1 MKHYIGLDVSMK
13 RTFICVINE
22 LGKVIREGVENTDPH
37 LIADYLSKL
46 GLEEMIIGF
55 ESGSLTPYLLA
66 GFKEKA
72 MEAIC
77 MDARKLSP
85 ILALKVNKTDKNDA
99 RGIAEALRSGMYMR
113 VHCKPEESINRA
125 ILLTARRALVEQQTH
140 LKNTVRGLLKGYGIR
155 LGAISAKKFS
165 TAVMKQIEGCQEIVI
180 LSIKCLLDA
189 FDKLVEETAKI
200 DKKMLEIAYYDKEV
214 QRLMTVPGVGPVTAL
229 TYKAEIFDA
238 TRFKES
244 RSVGAYLGMT
254 PTQYSSG
261 ETQRQGKTSKCGSK
275 ELRSL
280 LVEAGVVILSR
291 SKKWSKLK
299 AWGLKIMRKKGLKKA
314 AVAVG
319 RKLAVIMH
327 RMMLEEKDFIYG
339 EPKAA

>member
-13 RTFICVINE
+13 RTFICVLNE
-22 LGKVIREGVENTDPH
+22 QGKIVHEGSESTDPH

-46 GLEEMIIGF
+46 GIEEMTVGF
-55 ESGSLTPYLLA
+55 ESGSLTPYLIT
-66 GFKEKA
+66 GFKERAIK
-72 MEAIC
+72 AIC

-85 ILALKVNKTDKNDA
+85 ILALKINKTDKNDA
-99 RGIAEALRSGMYMR
+99 RGIAEALRSGMYTQ
-113 VHCKPEESINRA
+113 VHSKPEESVNRA
-125 ILLTARRALVEQQTH
+125 TLLSSRRTLVEQQTC

-155 LGAISAKKFS
+155 LGSISAKKFAE
-165 TAVMKQIEGCQEIVI
+165 AVIKRIETWEEIVA

-189 FDKLVEETAKI
+189 FDKITEEIGKL
-200 DKKMLEIAYYDKEV
+200 DKKILEIAYRDKEV
-214 QRLMTVPGVGPVTAL
+214 RRFMTVPGIGPITAL
-229 TYKAEIFDA
+229 TYKAAIFDA

-254 PTQYSSG
+254 PTQYASG
-261 ETQRQGKTSKCGSK
+261 ETKRQGKTSKCGSK
-275 ELRSL
+275 ELRFL
-280 LVEAGVVILSR
+280 LTEAGIVILTR

-327 RMMLEEKDFIYG
+327 RMMLEEKEFIYG

>member
-13 RTFICVINE
+13 RTFICIINE
-22 LGKVIREGVENTDPH
+22 QGKIVHEGSENTDPH
-37 LIADYLSKL
+37 LIADYLSKV
-46 GLEEMIIGF
+46 GFKEMTIGF
-55 ESGSLTPYLLA
+55 ESGSLTPYLLT
-66 GFKEKA
+66 GFKERSID
-72 MEAIC
+72 AIC

-99 RGIAEALRSGMYMR
+99 RGIAEALRSGMYTR

-125 ILLTARRALVEQQTH
+125 ILLASRRALIEQQTH

-155 LGAISAKKFS
+155 LGSISAKKFS
-165 TAVMKQIEGCQEIVI
+165 VAVMNQIESCQEIVI
-180 LSIKCLLDA
+180 LSIKCLLGA
-189 FDKLVEETAKI
+189 FDKLVEETGKI
-200 DKKMLEIAYYDKEV
+200 DKKMLEIACQDKEV
-214 QRLMTVPGVGPVTAL
+214 LRFMTVPGIGPVTAL

-254 PTQYSSG
+254 PTQYASG

-275 ELRSL
+275 ELRFL
-280 LVEAGVVILSR
+280 LVEAGIVILTR

-339 EPKAA
+339 EPKSA